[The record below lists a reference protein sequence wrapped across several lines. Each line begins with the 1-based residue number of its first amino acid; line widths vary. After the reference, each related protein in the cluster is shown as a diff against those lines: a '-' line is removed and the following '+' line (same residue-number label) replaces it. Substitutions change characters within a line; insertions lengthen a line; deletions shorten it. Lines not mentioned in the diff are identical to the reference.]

1 MRVRSRAFSGD
12 TRMASFTSFYFAIF
26 RKFQAIC
33 GFGGHVNPDSAPWD
47 QLYGGFS
54 LQSTQDPQGIF
65 GQLGPQASHYPPL
78 SSGLFP
84 LNANSEVPA
93 ENPLWVMLNTSLAPA
108 PPTPGGVNAHNWPGT
123 P

>member
-1 MRVRSRAFSGD
+1 MTGFLYRARRVGKLRGRQPWHAARYACTVPDFLEG

-33 GFGGHVNPDSAPWD
+33 GAVQQGHVNADSAPWD

-78 SSGLFP
+78 SP
-84 LNANSEVPA
+84 
-93 ENPLWVMLNTSLAPA
+93 
-108 PPTPGGVNAHNWPGT
+108 
-123 P
+123 